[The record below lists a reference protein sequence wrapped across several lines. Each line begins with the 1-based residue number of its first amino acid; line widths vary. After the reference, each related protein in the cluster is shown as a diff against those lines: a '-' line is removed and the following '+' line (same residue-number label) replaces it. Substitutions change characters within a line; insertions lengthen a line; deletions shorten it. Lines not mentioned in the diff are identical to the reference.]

1 MQWGDEEEA
10 ISEAVD
16 MCPVDCI
23 SFVKRRELALL
34 EYVMKSCQRED
45 PALMARRSARRPGPG
60 LAARARAPT
69 PCALTPPLR
78 RRPARAGAA
87 AT

>member
-45 PALMARRSARRPGPG
+45 PALMARRSARCPGPG
-60 LAARARAPT
+60 PAARAPVPRAPT
-69 PCALTPPLR
+69 PPLMR
-78 RRPARAGAA
+78 RAARAGAA